1 MNNGCAETAGS
12 LLPLYQSSSSA
23 EESGFS
29 GTGSYLHWQSQ
40 SLTARAISFWFQE
53 RFTVYLNFKIN
64 SKQQVVAFKLSG
76 VGWLAPQAQD
86 SRCQDY
92 WHLFKNGV
100 KVKKKKIPL
109 VVLPSQ
115 QPLSILSPSLS
126 VCVCVSVCLSVSHF
140 LSSTP
145 LPCPSCL
152 WPPLLPS
159 PSSEFLREE
168 GQESPA
174 LETETV
180 PCCPL
185 GSWHSRRKH
194 LSSLSPPRMILIT
207 CTCSVILSPRLSRKI
222 QKLEL
227 LITKAWVC

>member
-1 MNNGCAETAGS
+1 MSKYLTLGNLPAWHTPGKGDSPDMNNGCAETAGS

-100 KVKKKKIPL
+100 KVKKKKDTFSGFAFPTAFIHPL
-109 VVLPSQ
+109 
-115 QPLSILSPSLS
+115 PLSL
-126 VCVCVSVCLSVSHF
+126 CMCMCVCLSLCLP
-140 LSSTP
+140 LSLLHP
-145 LPCPSCL
+145 
-152 WPPLLPS
+152 PPLSLLP
-159 PSSEFLREE
+159 L
-168 GQESPA
+168 
-174 LETETV
+174 TTT
-180 PCCPL
+180 
-185 GSWHSRRKH
+185 
-194 LSSLSPPRMILIT
+194 SSLT
-207 CTCSVILSPRLSRKI
+207 
-222 QKLEL
+222 
-227 LITKAWVC
+227 